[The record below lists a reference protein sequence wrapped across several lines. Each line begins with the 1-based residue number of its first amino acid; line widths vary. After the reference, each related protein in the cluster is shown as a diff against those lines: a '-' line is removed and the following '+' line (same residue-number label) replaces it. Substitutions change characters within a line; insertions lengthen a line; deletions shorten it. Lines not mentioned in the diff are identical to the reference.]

1 MSITALV
8 VIESQVVSMNIVD
21 FDSVRTVDW
30 HLVVVGSESVSVSIS
45 VR

>member
-21 FDSVRTVDW
+21 FDSVRTVDG